1 MKLGDS
7 VRRLTTPLLVAGVVM
22 AAVAAVVVV
31 PVGNVTPVSAACT
44 LCAGGEFHPVTPKRI
59 YDTRAAELNGGVG
72 PINDL
77 GPFIG
82 IGKPMTTAD
91 PTFEVDLY
99 GTGNSSYINPWLPAG
114 VVPSDVLAVVASITV
129 VNPFVSG
136 YLGVYPAGTAITS
149 NNKNS
154 VINFKAGKT
163 TSNLAVLRPD
173 ANGRLWV
180 ELHGVA
186 DGSAHILIDV
196 FGWFSTSTYTAGTPG
211 DETDERGARLVAID
225 PRRIV
230 DTRPVAPLGPDSE
243 IPVRI
248 RGAQAA
254 DGSGIVVPDSPN
266 VVGVVLNLTVI
277 KPTANG
283 YVSVVPEG
291 VPAGTPPTTSNANT
305 TPGLVKGTLVFAPV
319 GADGFVHVF
328 NKNGSTNVALDVMG
342 YLVTNEPEP
351 SRNGRVVPLSAPFRA
366 FDTRKP
372 EFGAVPLGP
381 AQAEDWSFSAFST
394 SVNIGGV
401 PVGNQ
406 AAFIGNLTNA
416 GLTRQF
422 PTVAVEPSYLTVY
435 PTPASAGAPPLI
447 SNLNSVETGPV
458 PNLALVTYGA
468 NQTVRVFNAKGYS
481 HYIFDVSAVVLK
493 D

>member
-1 MKLGDS
+1 MKGVRA
-7 VRRLTTPLLVAGVVM
+7 VRRVVALALLA
-22 AAVAAVVVV
+22 AAVIVV
-31 PVGNVTPVSAACT
+31 PAGSATPVSAACT

-77 GPFIG
+77 GPFVG
-82 IGKPMTTAD
+82 LGKPMTTAD

-99 GTGNSSYINPWLPAG
+99 GIGNASYVNPWLPAG
-114 VVPSDVLAVVASITV
+114 VASTDVLAVVASITV
-129 VNPFVSG
+129 VNPFQG
-136 YLGVYPAGTAITS
+136 GFLGVYPTGS
-149 NNKNS
+149 PSVNS

-173 ANGRLWV
+173 ANGRLTV
-180 ELHGVA
+180 VLHGVA

-196 FGWFSTSTYTAGTPG
+196 FGWFSTSTYTAGTPA
-211 DETDERGARLVAID
+211 DETDERGARLVPIE
-225 PRRIV
+225 PRRLV
-230 DTRPVAPLGPDSE
+230 DTRPTGALGPDSE
-243 IPVRI
+243 IPLRI
-248 RGAQAA
+248 RGAVAA
-254 DGSGIVVPDSPN
+254 DGSGLVVPDSPN
-266 VVGVVLNLTVI
+266 VVGAVLNLTVI
-277 KPTANG
+277 KPTASG
-283 YVSVVPEG
+283 YVSVVPDG
-291 VPAGTPPTTSNANT
+291 VAAGVPPTTSNANT

-319 GADGFVHVF
+319 GPDGFVHIF
-328 NKNGSTNVALDVMG
+328 NKNGSTNIAVDVMG
-342 YLVTNEPEP
+342 YLVKGEVETT
-351 SRNGRVVPLSAPFRA
+351 RAGRVVPLSSPFRA
-366 FDTRKP
+366 FDTRQAG
-372 EFGAVPLGP
+372 FGQVPLGP

-406 AAFIGNLTNA
+406 SAFIGNLTNA

-422 PTVAVEPSYLTVY
+422 PTVGVEPSFLTVY

-447 SNLNSVETGPV
+447 SNLNSLETGPV

-468 NQTVRVFNAKGYS
+468 NQTIRVYNAKGYA
-481 HYIFDVSAVVLK
+481 HYIFDISAVVLK

>member
-1 MKLGDS
+1 MKLA
-7 VRRLTTPLLVAGVVM
+7 VRVRQAVSLAVLIG
-22 AAVAAVVVV
+22 AVAVV
-31 PVGNVTPVSAACT
+31 PSVPGAVQPAAAAGCS

-59 YDTRAAELNGGVG
+59 YDTRSTNENGGIG

-77 GPFIG
+77 GPFID
-82 IGKPMTTAD
+82 IAKPMGPD
-91 PTFEVDLY
+91 SPTFEVDLY
-99 GTGNSSYINPWLPAG
+99 GTGNPSFVNPWLPAG
-114 VVPSDVLAVVASITV
+114 VANSDVLAVVASITV
-129 VNPFVSG
+129 INPFVNG
-136 YLGVYPAGTAITS
+136 YLGVYPAGTTITDA
-149 NNKNS
+149 NKNS

-173 ANGRLWV
+173 ANGRLMV
-180 ELHGVA
+180 ELFGVA
-186 DGSAHILIDV
+186 PGSADVLIDV
-196 FGWFSTSTYTAGTPG
+196 FGWFSTSSYTAGTPA
-211 DETDERGARLVAID
+211 DVNDERGARLISIS

-230 DTRPVAPLGPDSE
+230 DTRLPGNVALAPDTE

-254 DGSGIVVPDSPN
+254 DGSGTVVPDSAN

-283 YVSVVPEG
+283 YVSVVPDG
-291 VPAGTPPTTSNANT
+291 VPAGTAPSTSNANT
-305 TPGLVKGTLVFAPV
+305 NPGLVKGTLVFAPV
-319 GADGFVHVF
+319 GADGYVHVF

-342 YLVTNEPEP
+342 YLELRPDETRE
-351 SRNGRVVPLSAPFRA
+351 GRVVPLSAPFRA
-366 FDTRKP
+366 FDTRKV
-372 EFGAVPLGP
+372 EFGSVPLGP
-381 AQAEDWSFSAFST
+381 AQAEDWSFAAFST

-401 PVGNQ
+401 SVGNQ
-406 AAFIGNLTNA
+406 GAFIGNLTNA

-447 SNLNSVETGPV
+447 SNLNSLESGPV

-468 NQTVRVFNAKGYS
+468 NQTVRVYNAKGYA
-481 HYIFDVSAVVLK
+481 HYVFDVSAVVLK